1 MIIFEVGLIYLL
13 LTFFQFTFSLYL
25 ALLSL
30 LMLQNLLQHIFLQNT
45 SDELHPQIC
54 ETKKLTSV

>member
-25 ALLSL
+25 ALLSP

-45 SDELHPQIC
+45 SDELHPHIC